1 MEREDS
7 TTGARPELGVDTGS
21 AAAADS
27 GDPGRPE
34 APAPPGTRPADTAA
48 GPEGVAI
55 ETAAAPPSIPGTSP
69 SETAPVP
76 SDSGAGGTGLLESA
90 RSGLVLVFT
99 HESWVEVYD
108 RERTRLF
115 FGLAQPGRVLHFE
128 AAQPYDVILGYGEDV
143 RVVIDGEE
151 FDHTPYINFGVARFS
166 VGSAPAGEIDP
177 EETAAAPPDSTAP
190 DAAGSREGAPLP
202 EDRGL

>member
-1 MEREDS
+1 MAREDS

-21 AAAADS
+21 AAEADS
-27 GDPGRPE
+27 GDLDRPE
-34 APAPPGTRPADTAA
+34 APVPPGTRPADTAA

-55 ETAAAPPSIPGTSP
+55 ETAAAPPSIPGTSS

-76 SDSGAGGTGLLESA
+76 SDPDAGGTGLLESA

-166 VGSAPAGEIDP
+166 VGSAPAGDADP
-177 EETAAAPPDSTAP
+177 EETTDAPPDSTAP
-190 DAAGSREGAPLP
+190 DAAGSREGAPPP